1 MAAWRRSSGGN
12 EWLDDEA
19 GPLVRLYGVTSGRTH
34 AAKIPLDLLSVIAA
48 ADVHPASTQYLGP
61 EHLAILRLCA
71 RPTAVV
77 EIGADLD
84 LPLGVLR
91 VLLADLHELELITI
105 RPPNHGAL
113 HASVHLL
120 EELLDG
126 LQRL

>member
-1 MAAWRRSSGGN
+1 M
-12 EWLDDEA
+12 
-19 GPLVRLYGVTSGRTH
+19 RLYGVTSGRTH
-34 AAKIPLDLLSVIAA
+34 AAKITLDLLSVVAA
-48 ADVHPASTQYLGP
+48 VQGHPASAQYLGP
-61 EHLAILRLCA
+61 EHLAILRLCM

-113 HASVHLL
+113 QASVHLL

>member
-1 MAAWRRSSGGN
+1 M
-12 EWLDDEA
+12 
-19 GPLVRLYGVTSGRTH
+19 RLYGVTSGRTH
-34 AAKIPLDLLSVIAA
+34 TAKISLDLLTVIAA
-48 ADVHPASTQYLGP
+48 VNVHPAAIQLLGP
-61 EHLAILRLCA
+61 EHVAILRLCA

-113 HASVHLL
+113 QASVHLL